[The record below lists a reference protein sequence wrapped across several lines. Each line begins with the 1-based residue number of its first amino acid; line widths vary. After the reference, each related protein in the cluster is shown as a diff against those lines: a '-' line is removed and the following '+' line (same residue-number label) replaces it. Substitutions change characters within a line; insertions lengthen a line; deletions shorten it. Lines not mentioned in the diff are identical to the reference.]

1 MYGLHAFLLV
11 YCRGVS
17 PSVGI
22 NKMLWKKTL
31 FQRGLLLLLY
41 TIVPVL
47 DGYSQESRDGV
58 TQQRNYSVNDSASV
72 AKTNAVAE
80 YILLYQ
86 RYVSGMRGGS
96 CTMYP
101 SCSNYGLIQFSN
113 KPFWSAMVGTAER
126 MTRCGHDLEFYPKT
140 IQFGETCALDFPFD
154 MKENSTLA
162 FKEHF
167 DIGSILKPVNNTEK
181 YISALINAKLYESAL
196 SETIYIT
203 DINKDSVS
211 PNIYAAKLLCYEY
224 LNRQED
230 GIMSFNYFPNAMKS
244 NNEVL
249 RKYSRLYSSLGNINK
264 AIEISLTI
272 DDKNYKYRDIN
283 YLGYLYARNRNYNA
297 ALKCFEDAAKISPE
311 YLSISEYNITKTKDI
326 LKTKWKKSG
335 LAAALSVVPGLGYV
349 YTKNYK
355 TAITA
360 FIINGLLAYTVYQSF
375 DNHQWGLGA
384 IFCSLNLAFYIGNF
398 TGAAKSA
405 GRYND
410 FIHNNYINKL
420 RQGNIID
427 NY

>member
-1 MYGLHAFLLV
+1 MACTLFLLIF
-11 YCRGVS
+11 YRGVS
-17 PSVGI
+17 TSVGI
-22 NKMLWKKTL
+22 CEMHLKKSL
-31 FQRGLLLLLY
+31 RQRNSLLLFFIIFSVASGY
-41 TIVPVL
+41 T
-47 DGYSQESRDGV
+47 QESRDGV
-58 TQQRNYSVNDSASV
+58 TQQRNYAINDSVSI

-113 KPFWSAMVGTAER
+113 RSFWPAMVGTAER
-126 MTRCGHDLEFYPKT
+126 MTRCGHDLDFYPKT
-140 IQFGETCALDFPFD
+140 IQFGEVCALDFPFG
-154 MKENSTLA
+154 MKENRTLA
-162 FKEHF
+162 FDEQYNV
-167 DIGSILKPVNNTEK
+167 GSVIKPENSIEK
-181 YISALINAKLYESAL
+181 YISVLIDAKLYEAAL
-196 SETIYIT
+196 SKAIYFT
-203 DINKDSVS
+203 DINKNYVS

-230 GIMSFNYFPNAMKS
+230 GIIAFKHFPDAMKS
-244 NNEVL
+244 NNAVL

-264 AIEISLTI
+264 AIDISITI
-272 DDKNYKYRDIN
+272 DDNDYKYRDIN
-283 YLGYLYARNRNYNA
+283 YLGYLYARNHDYNS
-297 ALKCFEDAAKISPE
+297 ALKCFEDAAKINPE
-311 YLSISEYNITKTKDI
+311 YLSISEYNISATKEM
-326 LKTKWKKSG
+326 LMTKWKKPA
-335 LAAALSVVPGLGYV
+335 LAAALSIVPGLGYV

-384 IFCSLNLAFYIGNF
+384 IFCSLNLAFYVGNF
-398 TGAAKSA
+398 TGASKSA
-405 GRYND
+405 NRYND

-420 RQGNIID
+420 RQRNIID